1 MLVKEI
7 QLHPLLTL
15 LATCTSS
22 VAVEMSPEN
31 SGQMYPGVAG
41 LLNAPGSASASKAG
55 CAVIQIASDVLL
67 DLGRHSAALSNRFI
81 RLQLQDSPGGC
92 APSGSLLLGATP
104 AVSNVLHELCV
115 YENERENAICS
126 PDVVMDAEPD
136 EPREDPSGSANSG
149 QSLLLEWLHQT
160 ALWQSGSDLC
170 GQEALAGQHS
180 VSTCIVHC
188 AAAVLWASPSVAH
201 QLDMDFAQ

>member
-7 QLHPLLTL
+7 KLHPFLIL

-31 SGQMYPGVAG
+31 SGQMYPGVTG
-41 LLNAPGSASASKAG
+41 LLHAPGSASASKAG

-67 DLGRHSAALSNRFI
+67 DLGRHSVALSNRFI

-92 APSGSLLLGATP
+92 APSGVIP

-115 YENERENAICS
+115 YENERENTRFS
-126 PDVVMDAEPD
+126 PHVVVDAEPD
-136 EPREDPSGSANSG
+136 DPRENSSGPGNSG
-149 QSLLLEWLHQT
+149 QFLLLEWFHRT
-160 ALWQSGSDLC
+160 ALWPSGSDLC

-180 VSTCIVHC
+180 VSTYIVHC
-188 AAAVLWASPSVAH
+188 AVAVLWASPSVGH
-201 QLDMDFAQ
+201 QLDMYFAQ